1 MTNIKFFSKPYG
13 DIFLSLF
20 IEIFVKKLT
29 TALVA
34 TPSVT
39 FIFEVVKN
47 QNKTKIQIQWLEIIF
62 MMKSKICIY
71 NFRMDR
77 PRRSLEAFSLPES
90 HWSFKIVANT
100 KIQIIANLR
109 RKIQENLQDEEP
121 GLGCRFGPIKCCLSN
136 QPKRW
141 NIL

>member
-1 MTNIKFFSKPYG
+1 
-13 DIFLSLF
+13 
-20 IEIFVKKLT
+20 
-29 TALVA
+29 
-34 TPSVT
+34 
-39 FIFEVVKN
+39 
-47 QNKTKIQIQWLEIIF
+47 

-121 GLGCRFGPIKCCLSN
+121 GLGCRFGPVKYCLSN
-136 QPKRW
+136 QPKR
-141 NIL
+141 